1 MRTGGLLGAF
11 IVLLSVS
18 AGVGAAGSDVADAV
32 MRGDLAAARTLIQKK
47 ADVNAQ
53 QGDGATALHWAVYRN
68 SVEAVDL
75 LLRAGAKSTPNRAGM
90 TPLAMAA
97 LYGNPAVVDRLI
109 KSGADVKALGPNGE
123 TMVMFAARNGNPEV
137 IRLLVEAGANVN
149 AREPLR
155 GTTALMWAV
164 EQRHPEAVAELLKA
178 GADPSA
184 RSGGAGLPRN
194 YIAPRVNTRAVEE
207 AQKRRERAAA
217 AGRTYEE
224 QLEWEYEN
232 GVDLGGPRNAFTANR
247 AGQGAANAAQGNAAG
262 QQQPGNAAQPAANTP
277 QPASAQPPAGNAQ
290 PAEQPGNAQPAQP
303 AAPAETPAATPAAGR
318 GAGGRAGGGGGR
330 GRGAGRAGGTAQQGA
345 GTAQQGA
352 GEQQAAASDAAQTP
366 DDDDAEVVVAG
377 LVGGGGGGL
386 TPLVFAAREGD
397 IESAKLLIAAKADVN
412 QTTEYGWTPL
422 LVAVNNRNYQLA
434 KLLLESGANPN
445 LANKGGWTPL
455 YLATDNRNIEG
466 GDYPVPK
473 ADMDHLEIVKLLL
486 EKGADPNA
494 RVKDNTLTRT
504 IFTMQWFYENGAT
517 AFVRAAQSS
526 DTVLMKLL
534 LDYKA
539 DPKVV
544 TAQGDNALTAA
555 AGIGWVD
562 GVTYERSAKENL
574 EAVRMLLDL
583 GLDPNSAN
591 QEGRT
596 PLMGAALKGRPE
608 VIQLLVD
615 RGARLDARDRGSRD
629 THSPGAT
636 IAGLTWQPLDYA
648 EGLVRVG
655 VQSAVERPEAAA
667 LIRKLLAEKGLPVP
681 PANRTINSICVVAL
695 CQGTSK

>member
-1 MRTGGLLGAF
+1 MRAGTLLGAF
-11 IVLLSVS
+11 VVILSIS
-18 AGVGAAGSDVADAV
+18 AGIGAAGSDVANAIE
-32 MRGDLAAARTLIQKK
+32 RGDVAAARALVQKG
-47 ADVNAQ
+47 ADVNAPQ
-53 QGDGATALHWAVYRN
+53 SDGATALHWAVYRD
-68 SVEAVDL
+68 SVEAVDML
-75 LLRAGAKSTPNRAGM
+75 MRAGAKSAANREGM

-97 LYGNPAVVDRLI
+97 LYGDPRIVDRLL
-109 KSGADVKALGPNGE
+109 KGGADAKALGPNGE
-123 TMVMFAARNGNPEV
+123 SMVMFAARNGNPDV

-164 EQRHPEAVAELLKA
+164 EQKHPEAVAALLKA
-178 GADPSA
+178 GADPAA

-207 AQKRRERAAA
+207 AQKRRERAKA
-217 AGRTYEE
+217 AGRTYEQ
-224 QLEWEYEN
+224 QLEFEYQN
-232 GVDLGGPRNAFTANR
+232 GQDLGGPRNAFTANR
-247 AGQGAANAAQGNAAG
+247 AGGAGQAGQAPADAAQ
-262 QQQPGNAAQPAANTP
+262 
-277 QPASAQPPAGNAQ
+277 
-290 PAEQPGNAQPAQP
+290 QP
-303 AAPAETPAATPAAGR
+303 AAPAQPPATTDQAPAVANAAGAGAAPQAAAGR
-318 GAGGRAGGGGGR
+318 GAGGRNGGGR
-330 GRGAGRAGGTAQQGA
+330 GRGAGAGGRAGGGA
-345 GTAQQGA
+345 A
-352 GEQQAAASDAAQTP
+352 QAAAAPDAGAAEP
-366 DDDDAEVVVAG
+366 LDDDSEVVVAG

-397 IESAKLLIAAKADVN
+397 IESAKLLLDAKADIN
-412 QTTEYGWTPL
+412 EPTEYGWTPL
-422 LVAVNNRNYQLA
+422 LTAVNNRNYQLA
-434 KLLLESGANPN
+434 KLLLDRGANPN

-473 ADMDHLEIVKLLL
+473 PDMDHLELIKVLL

-517 AFVRAAQSS
+517 AFIRASQSS
-526 DTVLMKLL
+526 DTALMKLL

-539 DPKVV
+539 DPKAA
-544 TAQGDNALTAA
+544 TAQGDNALTAS

-562 GVTYERSAKENL
+562 GVTYERSPKENL

-583 GLDPNSAN
+583 GLDPNGAN

-615 RGARLDARDRGSRD
+615 RGAKLDTRDKGSRD
-629 THSPGAT
+629 THIPGAT
-636 IAGLTWQPLDYA
+636 IAGLTWEALDYA

-667 LIRKLLAEKGLPVP
+667 LIRKLMAARGMKVP

-695 CQGTSK
+695 CDGQ